1 MYVSMNLM
9 PYYYFLYKTKSLQL
23 PSVINEIET
32 INKDVIEEEPNEIPE
47 TVQEVTLK
55 RCPRIILNT
64 AINGNGVGNG
74 NVESEDAMSPSIPR
88 EGSVSQRSSRKSR
101 TSRQSSV
108 AKEAR
113 KIKRKTKLAW
123 VIDCITDAIEQT
135 IECEPITFKIQKS
148 QVHSTFA
155 N

>member
-1 MYVSMNLM
+1 M
-9 PYYYFLYKTKSLQL
+9 QL
-23 PSVINEIET
+23 PSIIDEKEI
-32 INKDVIEEEPNEIPE
+32 INKEIIEEEPIQTLE

-55 RCPRIILNT
+55 KCPRIVLNT
-64 AINGNGVGNG
+64 AINGNG
-74 NVESEDAMSPSIPR
+74 NVDSEDAISPFVPR
-88 EGSVSQRSSRKSR
+88 EGSISQRSSRKSR

-123 VIDCITDAIEQT
+123 VIDCITDAMEQT
-135 IECEPITFKIQKS
+135 IECEPITLKIQKS
-148 QVHSTFA
+148 QVYSTFA

>member
-1 MYVSMNLM
+1 MH
-9 PYYYFLYKTKSLQL
+9 KKSLQL
-23 PSVINEIET
+23 PSVINEKEI
-32 INKDVIEEEPNEIPE
+32 INKEIIEEEPNEIPD

-55 RCPRIILNT
+55 KCPRIVLNT
-64 AINGNGVGNG
+64 AINGNGNR
-74 NVESEDAMSPSIPR
+74 NVESEDVISPFVPR
-88 EGSVSQRSSRKSR
+88 EGSISQRSSRKSR

-135 IECEPITFKIQKS
+135 IECEPITLKIQKS
-148 QVHSTFA
+148 QVYSSFA